1 MGGVYYFQKPEMKPA
16 RQTRRAFHTHCN
28 RIIGKTGKQ
37 CCEPT
42 EKGATYCADC
52 ARFLLTLTDRPAPET
67 QRAKNH
73 PWTEEG
79 IQRATRAKRR
89 A

>member
-1 MGGVYYFQKPEMKPA
+1 MGGVYYWQKPQGETKTS
-16 RQTRRAFHTHCN
+16 TRRNFNEFCN
-28 RIIGKTGKQ
+28 HIDGKTGKQ

-52 ARFLLTLTDRPAPET
+52 ARFLLTLTDRQAPET

-73 PWTEEG
+73 PWAEEG